1 MSRSSSAAA
10 LVLGLASA
18 AQAGVEPAEG
28 PERGR
33 DASVLSA
40 ASAARGTSARSSFRC
55 WQEGK
60 LIYEAPPGVQAPRLQ
75 AAVELRA
82 RGDGSVR
89 VIDLRHGLCI
99 LESPLA
105 PTGE

>member
-1 MSRSSSAAA
+1 MSRSSSAVA
-10 LVLGLASA
+10 LVLALAGA
-18 AQAGVEPAEG
+18 AQAGVEAADA

-40 ASAARGTSARSSFRC
+40 ARGAPARSSFRC

-99 LESPLA
+99 LETPLA